1 MKLILVILLFSGLL
15 TLADQPIIISDA
27 RIHPQASKNGMVV
40 SQDEIATNIAVQVL
54 KNGGNAA
61 DAAVALAYTLAVT
74 QPKAGNIGGGGFA
87 LYYEA
92 KTGKT
97 YAIDFRE
104 SAPASATKNMYLDD
118 KGNAIEDK
126 SRFTLD
132 ASGIPGTVAGLA
144 HVIEKFGTR
153 KHSELIQPAIDL
165 ADKGFPVSKGLAYDF
180 KSYKENLAAK
190 EELKALFFKNGQTLK
205 EGEILKQPVLAQTLK
220 TLKAEGPESFYN
232 GSISKEFVAFF
243 KNNGGSITA
252 KDLADYKVRTMNPV
266 AGNYRGYE
274 ILSMPPP
281 SSGGVHVIQM
291 LNILEKWDLKASG
304 HNTAKTVHY
313 MTEAMKLA
321 YADRSKHLGDPDFAA
336 IPVKGLISKEYA
348 DKLRQKIKVDKA
360 TPSKELA
367 PGNPLAYESPDTTHF
382 SIADKEG
389 NAISFTYTINFS
401 FGSRILIPNL
411 GFILNNEMDDFSSKP
426 GVPNAYGLIGGKANS
441 IEPGK
446 RPLSSMTPTIVMK
459 NKKPW
464 LITGSPGGSK
474 IINSTLQIILNVI
487 DHNMNIA
494 EATMAPRIHHQWLP
508 DVLNVERGFN
518 QDSFNI
524 LKGMG
529 HNIQTSGTIGN
540 TETIL
545 IENGVFY
552 GFADPRRIDGK
563 ASGYFLTK

>member
-1 MKLILVILLFSGLL
+1 
-15 TLADQPIIISDA
+15 
-27 RIHPQASKNGMVV
+27 
-40 SQDEIATNIAVQVL
+40 
-54 KNGGNAA
+54 
-61 DAAVALAYTLAVT
+61 
-74 QPKAGNIGGGGFA
+74 
-87 LYYEA
+87 
-92 KTGKT
+92 
-97 YAIDFRE
+97 
-104 SAPASATKNMYLDD
+104 
-118 KGNAIEDK
+118 
-126 SRFTLD
+126 
-132 ASGIPGTVAGLA
+132 
-144 HVIEKFGTR
+144 
-153 KHSELIQPAIDL
+153 
-165 ADKGFPVSKGLAYDF
+165 
-180 KSYKENLAAK
+180 
-190 EELKALFFKNGQTLK
+190 
-205 EGEILKQPVLAQTLK
+205 
-220 TLKAEGPESFYN
+220 
-232 GSISKEFVAFF
+232 
-243 KNNGGSITA
+243 
-252 KDLADYKVRTMNPV
+252 
-266 AGNYRGYE
+266 
-274 ILSMPPP
+274 
-281 SSGGVHVIQM
+281 
-291 LNILEKWDLKASG
+291 
-304 HNTAKTVHY
+304 

-321 YADRSKHLGDPDFAA
+321 YADHSKHLGDPDFAA

-348 DKLRQKIKVDKA
+348 DKLREKIKADKA

-563 ASGYFLTK
+563 ASGYFLAK